1 MSIIDKIDDML
12 VSEAKLRGFKDK
24 KALGLEIE
32 GMAMN
37 VEAKDE
43 KKFNAVLDKALKKID
58 SELSVVG
65 AIEKLKDRDAV
76 ALYDA
81 LLDFHYMEVK

>member
-1 MSIIDKIDDML
+1 MDIIKKIN
-12 VSEAKLRGFKDK
+12 VIIESNKLRGFKSK

-65 AIEKLKDRDAV
+65 AIEKLSDRDAV

-81 LLDFHYMEVK
+81 LLDFHYMDD